1 MFVSVIAEVNEKI
14 SAPEA
19 FEKSTLEEIKCH
31 LANGNKKLNMKKV
44 EMLQSS
50 LNYGKWLTLA
60 YRKFQSDAKL
70 DDEWARWLFIYTGI
84 SESYAQQLQELAE
97 KFYKYPRFHYLP
109 IEVSDLYE
117 IRENI
122 KDMLAI
128 RDIADYWK
136 DPAVYLHLL
145 CKLLH
150 LSLCQC
156 SLDIAV

>member
-1 MFVSVIAEVNEKI
+1 MVSLLHRATI
-14 SAPEA
+14 
-19 FEKSTLEEIKCH
+19 
-31 LANGNKKLNMKKV
+31 
-44 EMLQSS
+44 
-50 LNYGKWLTLA
+50 
-60 YRKFQSDAKL
+60 
-70 DDEWARWLFIYTGI
+70 I